1 MEGTINP
8 SHHSS
13 PSLSFSPIV
22 NLTSNETTRPSSILL
37 TTFMGTSIE
46 RTMIKIVDVA
56 ITIKKNCHYHQQ
68 IRS

>member
-1 MEGTINP
+1 
-8 SHHSS
+8 
-13 PSLSFSPIV
+13 
-22 NLTSNETTRPSSILL
+22 
-37 TTFMGTSIE
+37 MGTSIE